1 MAHDSH
7 AHGHGGSQA
16 AAVPQAGTG
25 NQIQHMQV
33 FLFGLG
39 GFMLIAVAVVAT
51 YIYYGWEQTSLKFER
66 EEMGVQV
73 HVPAITARKTV
84 LNGTFESYSIVDAAE
99 GRVRVP
105 LSVAKEMVIRNYAS
119 RNKP

>member
-1 MAHDSH
+1 
-7 AHGHGGSQA
+7 
-16 AAVPQAGTG
+16 VPQVGTG

-39 GFMLIAVAVVAT
+39 GFMLIAAAVVAT
-51 YIYYGWEQTSLKFER
+51 YIYYGWEQTALKFER

-73 HVPAITARKTV
+73 HEPAIATRSTI
-84 LNGTFESYSIVDAAE
+84 LNGTFKSYGIVDAAE

-105 LSVAKEMVIRNYAS
+105 IDAAKEMVIRNYAS

>member
-1 MAHDSH
+1 MSHDSH
-7 AHGHGGSQA
+7 AHGHGGSHA
-16 AAVPQAGTG
+16 AVVPQAGTG

-39 GFMLIAVAVVAT
+39 GFMLIAAAVVAT
-51 YIYYGWEQTSLKFER
+51 YIYYGWEQTALKFER

-105 LSVAKEMVIRNYAS
+105 INVAKEMVIRNYAS
-119 RNKP
+119 RSKP